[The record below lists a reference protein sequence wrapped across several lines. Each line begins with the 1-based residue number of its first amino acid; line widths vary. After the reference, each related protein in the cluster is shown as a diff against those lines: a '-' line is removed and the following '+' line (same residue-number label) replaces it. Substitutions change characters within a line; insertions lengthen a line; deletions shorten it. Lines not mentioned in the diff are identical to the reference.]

1 MEQQP
6 DGTPLGFFQRIS
18 TCDVS
23 LRKRQQQIR
32 DRAMASSDPPAP
44 VLLLPA
50 LAPAPEPEAMSK
62 PSPSPTVVDNVLGML
77 RSGQAFIRG
86 AFRGNSGHAT
96 PAEQTTP
103 PHPQGQ
109 QQHHHHHN
117 RPGEIMKRLQRE
129 TFPDVMR
136 LMDRHEQIERIL
148 AMYKSGMGFHF
159 PDLPVRAK
167 VVLEAVGALLL
178 VDDEEFD
185 HAREILGVA
194 GNRTGLSSRFVL
206 ESKTRGKDTVAAEL
220 STMLGAGPIPGDE
233 DTGRRPLEL
242 TRFQY
247 CAHVNDWL
255 SMILVPFGAQC
266 NGFLHGTSLIENLR
280 SQASLDGPPSFSEQ
294 HNCAAGLSIKGS
306 NFTVSLAE
314 LIFGSGAQDSDDHGV
329 SNRMTTFGQV
339 RYEPAE
345 DVKLSLSGLW
355 QVRPSSSRFNNLG
368 TLAVPFG
375 SLRPQRDNTSPE
387 ATHLG
392 STVTVQVPGL
402 APIAPMPLMARGGLE
417 PGRTAAQ
424 SVAAMVDC
432 ELFEAMRAHGWVEME
447 GWSSSR
453 GPVRWGCCLS
463 DTPEHELGWGV
474 RMGGTAEREK
484 HRPHLEGFL
493 SFNLGRGGKL
503 QPGLVYVMEG
513 EKRTPALVLRSSWFM

>member
-1 MEQQP
+1 MEQQQP
-6 DGTPLGFFQRIS
+6 DATPLGFFERIS

-23 LRKRQQQIR
+23 LRKRQLR
-32 DRAMASSDPPAP
+32 DRAMASSSDPAP
-44 VLLLPA
+44 LLLLPA
-50 LAPAPEPEAMSK
+50 PEQPEAMSK
-62 PSPSPTVVDNVLGML
+62 PSPTVVDNVLGML

-86 AFRGNSGHAT
+86 AFRQGNSAT
-96 PAEQTTP
+96 PPRQMP
-103 PHPQGQ
+103 PSPPQGQ
-109 QQHHHHHN
+109 QHHNHN

-136 LMDRHEQIERIL
+136 LMDRHEQVERIL
-148 AMYKSGMGFHF
+148 AMYRAGKGFHF

-167 VVLEAVGALLL
+167 VALEAAGALLL
-178 VDDEEFD
+178 VDGGEEFRR
-185 HAREILGVA
+185 AREVLGAA
-194 GNRTGLSSRFVL
+194 GSRTGLASRFVL
-206 ESKTRGKDTVAAEL
+206 ESRTRGRDTVAAEL
-220 STMLGAGPIPGDE
+220 SSMHLGAGDEEE
-233 DTGRRPLEL
+233 DTAGRGRPLEL
-242 TRFQY
+242 TRLQY

-255 SMILVPFGAQC
+255 SVVLVPFGAHC

-280 SQASLDGPPSFSEQ
+280 SRASLDGPPSFSEQ

-306 NFTVSLAE
+306 SFTVSLAE
-314 LIFGSGAQDSDDHGV
+314 LIFGSGAQHSHGDHGDGAAAN
-329 SNRMTTFGQV
+329 NRMTTFGQV

-355 QVRPSSSRFNNLG
+355 QTRRPSSRFNSLG

-375 SLRPQRDNTSPE
+375 SLRPQSSGSP
-387 ATHLG
+387 AGTQVG
-392 STVTVQVPGL
+392 SSVLVQGPGTP
-402 APIAPMPLMARGGLE
+402 APIAPIPIPLTTTRGGPE
-417 PGRTAAQ
+417 PRSAQ

-432 ELFEAMRAHGWVEME
+432 ELFEAMRAQGWVEVE
-447 GWSSSR
+447 GWSGR
-453 GPVRWGCCLS
+453 GPLRWGCCLS
-463 DTPEHELGWGV
+463 DTPEHELGWGL
-474 RMGGTAEREK
+474 RMGGTAQGEK